1 MGVGCKLAQSVVY
14 CMLFVMMSTNT
25 EKKKKK
31 IQLFQRRHRSWQ
43 LMFFF
48 LVVSMA
54 SMQIKSFWN
63 PFCKMKLRTQALNI
77 YWYID
82 PSAWP
87 AGSTVKKR
95 LKGKIVLKKKKN
107 GTKKQKTARLEKN
120 FPCHRRCLRLVE
132 LYLSWIQ
139 IYIWGKIAYFNK
151 AISDYFGFNGSTRC
165 R

>member
-25 EKKKKK
+25 EKKKKN
-31 IQLFQRRHRSWQ
+31 QLFQRRHRSWQ

-95 LKGKIVLKKKKN
+95 LKGKIVLKKKKKTVQRN
-107 GTKKQKTARLEKN
+107 RKQRDWKKN
-120 FPCHRRCLRLVE
+120 FLCHRRCLRLVE

-139 IYIWGKIAYFNK
+139 IYIWGKIAYFK